1 MQTKIPFGI
10 LVMKFIKIEEI
21 QGKQIIFDES
31 YCIYDEEKI
40 MKFNA
45 EVSNFNRFHMVT
57 RQSEQMPCSLLP
69 FCECYHV

>member
-31 YCIYDEEKI
+31 VYTMRK
-40 MKFNA
+40 K
-45 EVSNFNRFHMVT
+45 
-57 RQSEQMPCSLLP
+57 L
-69 FCECYHV
+69 